1 MYQHSIEGIPSYD
14 RRDVRRPTMIDRPSC
29 DCLVCRLEMN
39 LTVELGADGN
49 GERYC
54 ELARSSAVLSGFPTP
69 SDLIEHLHSSEIE
82 DRPHSSDDVLVELLR
97 PGTDPLLRQ
106 LWNSI
111 LLLVF
116 IPTMHRTMRQLSAI
130 FPSLPRDDI
139 AQHLTTVLLE
149 FLTSS
154 ELRSRR
160 SHLAFTISRKIRRSA
175 FRWAIR
181 ESHIALEEEQDGR
194 AYAPSQSEAFRDPS
208 YSAVLLVEFLDTS
221 ERRGWMSS
229 AERQLLAQSK
239 IEGITCQEL
248 SLRNGHSAVA
258 IQHLITRLIKRL
270 REHAQVRV
278 EHISKQLELFPK

>member
-1 MYQHSIEGIPSYD
+1 
-14 RRDVRRPTMIDRPSC
+14 MISRPSC
-29 DCLVCRLEMN
+29 DCLICRLEMN
-39 LTVELGADGN
+39 LAAELNTDGN
-49 GERYC
+49 GEKYR

-69 SDLIEHLHSSEIE
+69 TDLIEHLHSTDTEGWQ
-82 DRPHSSDDVLVELLR
+82 PSSDDVLVELLR
-97 PGTDPLLRQ
+97 AAIDPGLLQ
-106 LWNSI
+106 LWNGI

-116 IPTMHRTMRQLSAI
+116 IPTIHRTMRQLSVF
-130 FPSLPRDDI
+130 FPSLAGDDI

-149 FLTSS
+149 FLSSS

-160 SHLAFTISRKIRRSA
+160 SHLAFTIARKIRRSA

-181 ESHIALEEEQDGR
+181 ESHTALDKAQDGR
-194 AYAPSQSEAFRDPS
+194 AHGPPQSEAIRDPS

-221 ERRGWMSS
+221 ERQGWLSS

-239 IEGITCQEL
+239 IEGISCQEL
-248 SLRNGHSAVA
+248 SRRNGHSAGA
-258 IQHLITRLIKRL
+258 LQHQISRLIKRL

>member
-1 MYQHSIEGIPSYD
+1 
-14 RRDVRRPTMIDRPSC
+14 MIDPPSC

-49 GERYC
+49 GERYR
-54 ELARSSAVLSGFPTP
+54 ELARSGALLSGFPTS
-69 SDLIEHLHSSEIE
+69 SDLIRYLHSTEIE
-82 DRPHSSDDVLVELLR
+82 DRQPSSDDVLVELLR
-97 PGTDPLLRQ
+97 PAIDPLLRKV
-106 LWNSI
+106 WNSI

-116 IPTMHRTMRQLSAI
+116 IPTIHRTMRQLSAI

-139 AQHLTTVLLE
+139 AQHLTTFLLE

-160 SHLAFTISRKIRRSA
+160 SHLAFTIARKIRRSA

-194 AYAPSQSEAFRDPS
+194 AHGPPQGLAFRDPS
-208 YSAVLLVEFLDTS
+208 YSALLLVEFLDTS

-229 AERQLLAQSK
+229 AERRLLAQSK
-239 IEGITCQEL
+239 IEGFTCQEL
-248 SLRNGHSAVA
+248 SRRNGHSAVA
-258 IQHLITRLIKRL
+258 IQHQITRLIMRL